1 MLNKVL
7 CSFPAVSNGANK
19 WPEKQ
24 IHVDRHKGKKMCFD
38 EVKIGDRETGIGA
51 HCKTLP
57 LFLDV
62 TV

>member
-51 HCKTLP
+51 H
-57 LFLDV
+57 
-62 TV
+62 